1 MKKTTFILALAAMA
15 MVSCGNSYEAK
26 TVALDNQTDSLNY
39 ALGLANGAQVKMY
52 YLQGDST
59 LDGANEFLDAL
70 VNGYSNDAQMLS
82 QVELAGKNV
91 GQAVKQMEKTGVAD
105 RTTWPL
111 NEEIFFQGLVN
122 GLRHDTTMMTV
133 AEAQNYFQTKYT
145 ATAND
150 SLAAGEAVTA
160 KCGTKVKSIALKNEL
175 DSINYVFGFINGDAL
190 GTSFIDTD
198 TLGLAF
204 TELVDGINRG
214 LKSNVK
220 NPQIVAMG
228 EQIGASIK
236 EQEPVG
242 LLGEAGLETRFDLI
256 LQGFV
261 NGLYGYTDQM
271 TMMEANEYVQTTM
284 DAIKYGSTK
293 AEGEAFLL
301 ANGTRSEV
309 TTTES
314 GLQYEVI
321 KAGTGKKPTA
331 ESKVKVHYA
340 GTLLDGT
347 EFDSSYK
354 RGEPATFGVTH
365 VIQGWTE
372 ALQLMPVGSKW
383 KLYIPYNLA
392 YGERGAGRD
401 IPPYST
407 LIFEVE
413 LLGIE

>member
-1 MKKTTFILALAAMA
+1 MKKMTFMMALVAMA

-26 TVALDNQTDSLNY
+26 TVALGNQIDSLNY

-52 YLQGDST
+52 YLPADST
-59 LDGANEFLDAL
+59 HDGANEFLEAL
-70 VNGYSNDAQMLS
+70 VKGYVTDAEELS
-82 QVELAGKNV
+82 QVARAGENI
-91 GQAVKQMEKTGVAD
+91 GRTVKQMEKTGVAD
-105 RTTWPL
+105 KASWTI
-111 NEEIFFQGLVN
+111 NEKIFFQGLVN
-122 GLRHDTTMMTV
+122 GLHHDTTMMTV
-133 AEAQNYFQTKYT
+133 ATAQNYIHTKY
-145 ATAND
+145 AAAQND
-150 SLAAGEAVTA
+150 SIEPAKVVTA
-160 KCGTKVKSIALKNEL
+160 KCGTKVKNITLENEL
-175 DSINYVFGFINGDAL
+175 DSINYAFGFFSGNDLGSAL
-190 GTSFIDTD
+190 IDTD
-198 TLGLAF
+198 TTGTALKD
-204 TELVDGINRG
+204 LVAGINRG
-214 LKSNVK
+214 LKSKVK
-220 NPQIVAMG
+220 NPQLVAMG

-242 LLGEAGLETRFDLI
+242 LLGEAGLETKFDLI

-261 NGLYGYTDQM
+261 NGLYGYTEQM
-271 TMMEANEYVQTTM
+271 DLNEANKYVQSTM
-284 DAIKYGSTK
+284 DALKYGDTK

-301 ANGTRSEV
+301 ANGARPEV

-314 GLQYEVI
+314 GLQYEVL
-321 KAGTGKKPTA
+321 KVGKGKKPTA
-331 ESKVKVHYA
+331 ESTVRVHYA

-354 RGEPATFGVTH
+354 RGEPATFGVTQ
-365 VIQGWTE
+365 VIKGWTE

-401 IPPYST
+401 IPPYAT